1 MAYIVQ
7 ANVPGSDD
15 AASISLGDRQS
26 ALAAAL
32 RWLSEGYTAVKII
45 GDGHIYTPDELA
57 LIVQSKLE
65 AKKNPSA

>member
-15 AASISLGDRQS
+15 AASISLGDRQA

-32 RWLSEGYTAVKII
+32 RWLSEGYTGVKII
-45 GDGHIYTPDELA
+45 GDGRIYTPAEIA
-57 LIVQSKLE
+57 KIVDRV
-65 AKKNPSA
+65 

>member
-15 AASISLGDRQS
+15 ATSISLADRQA

-32 RWLSEGYTAVKII
+32 RWLDQGYTGVKII
-45 GDGHIYTPDELA
+45 GDGRLYTPEELA
-57 LIVQSKLE
+57 MKLQDKP
-65 AKKNPSA
+65 A

>member
-15 AASISLGDRQS
+15 TTSISLVDRQA

-32 RWLSEGYTAVKII
+32 RWLHEGYTGVKII
-45 GDGHIYTPDELA
+45 GDGRLYTPEELA
-57 LIVQSKLE
+57 MKLQD
-65 AKKNPSA
+65 KPT

>member
-15 AASISLGDRQS
+15 AASISVGDRQD

-32 RWLSEGYTAVKII
+32 RWLSESYTGVKII
-45 GDGHIYTPDELA
+45 GDARIYTLEELA
-57 LIVQSKLE
+57 LIVADNQS
-65 AKKNPSA
+65 